1 MECDERGVTCDER
14 EWSVTR
20 EGVECDEKG
29 VKCDE
34 RGEGGCE
41 GVRKVTFSTF

>member
-1 MECDERGVTCDER
+1 VECDERGVKCDER

-20 EGVECDEKG
+20 EGVECDE
-29 VKCDE
+29 

-41 GVRKVTFSTF
+41 GVRKVTLSTF